1 MSLPFLPEL
10 DTPYIVDTVLHQITD
25 TSGQNCGAIYDGNY
39 GPEPRHRYVLWRV
52 WDPDKTP
59 LVVIGLNPSTATEL
73 ALDATLRRDIRF
85 ARDMGFGGIVKLN
98 LFSLRSTDPSALY
111 GHAPNVDVAT
121 GGITN
126 DDYLRWYTRG
136 ERAGQVVCAWGTH
149 GAQYGRGEQVADM
162 LVRDGATLYAF
173 GLCANG
179 EPKHTLYLSAA
190 LRPEVWRTP
199 Q

>member
-1 MSLPFLPEL
+1 MPEL
-10 DTPYIVDTVLHQITD
+10 DTPYIVGTLLRHVTD
-25 TSGQNCGAIYDGNY
+25 TSGQNCGAIYEDWS

-52 WDPDKTP
+52 WDHRSGP

-73 ALDATLRRDIRF
+73 VLDPTLRRDIRF
-85 ARDMGFGGIVKLN
+85 ARDMGYGGIVKLN
-98 LFSLRSTDPSALY
+98 LFSLRSTDPSAIY